1 MNKTS
6 PILKTAT
13 WFLLLLVLVPFIVD
27 KGVFFPFIEGKAFAL
42 RLIATV
48 SLILLAGFLLFG
60 RAFQKQ
66 EFVLSRVRLLKNPI
80 SILMGLFLL
89 STLVS
94 TILAKDSYRSFT
106 GTVERGEGFMGLLF
120 FILIFYL
127 VLLIFD
133 NQDWKLFFRGVS
145 ASGIIF
151 SIHQIIQL
159 ARASW
164 DFGLRPF
171 STFGNPSLL
180 AGYYLFVLFANLALL
195 ADVWPKLSSA
205 KEKNTTISAKKEN
218 LVFLFLPLI
227 STIFSILGIFLTQTR
242 GTYLGFAVGIL
253 VVSLYFSWKF
263 ILEPV
268 LERKKKKTLKILIPV
283 LSALLVLIFIIGA
296 FGILVYFS
304 NKAKTA
310 QNEASF
316 GFFDALTRRLGAMG
330 ALQTRLISAGSSLA
344 SVNPK
349 NEEIN
354 RLLFGWG
361 LDNFNVA
368 YNTYFNPRYFLYEE
382 VWFDRAHNK
391 VLDVLVMQG
400 LFGLVLFLGIWG
412 MALVYGLNLAK
423 DKISPNGLD
432 VKDVKD
438 KVYSSI
444 FRNKILISGAILFF
458 VISYFVHD
466 LFLFESPA
474 TGVALSVF
482 FAFVVQLKE
491 SQRDFSFQL
500 SPAKLLRMSVFWS
513 VTVGVSA
520 VIILILFFKFTLA
533 PYLQMRY
540 YINLI
545 QTGLT
550 PKELAAKIDR
560 AFYPYTYA
568 QENIRMN
575 FLKTLPQ
582 LPPEEGIAELAK
594 KSFEAMDDLIE
605 KQPYEPRYPM
615 NMGQI
620 LDDLG
625 LRDKAE
631 IYYRRALS
639 LVPNRPDLLY
649 LLAQNLVNQGK
660 IKEAEQGPL
669 AKLFE
674 LSKEVPK
681 AGVLYGVALVYAP
694 EEYRAKTF
702 GVLQKALNTPGIM
715 SRLGTSLP
723 VVRLIY
729 EDFMAKFVKARDK
742 ENFLAAL
749 DTAIRV
755 EEYWELRQEQLYRQG
770 KITELPWKDESE
782 KKSKI
787 YKEIKEKFPQYGW
800 AIVSVKEK

>member
-1 MNKTS
+1 MHKTS
-6 PILKTAT
+6 PILKIAK
-13 WFLLLLVLVPFIVD
+13 WLLLLLVLVPFIVD
-27 KGVFFPFIEGKAFAL
+27 EGVFFPFIEGKAFAL

-48 SLILLAGFLLFG
+48 SLILLAGFLIFG
-60 RAFQKQ
+60 KAFQKQ
-66 EFVLSRVRLLKNPI
+66 EFVLSRARLLKNPI
-80 SILMGLFLL
+80 SILMGLFLI
-89 STLVS
+89 SALVS

-133 NQDWKLFFRGVS
+133 SQDWKLFFRGVS
-145 ASGIIF
+145 ATGIIF

-180 AGYYLFVLFANLALL
+180 AGYYLFVLFVNLALL
-195 ADVWPKLSSA
+195 ADVWPKLDLT
-205 KEKNTTISAKKEN
+205 KEKNITPPTKKRN
-218 LVFLFLPLI
+218 LTFLFLPFSSI
-227 STIFSILGIFLTQTR
+227 IFSIIGIFLTQTR

-268 LERKKKKTLKILIPV
+268 LERKKKKTLKTLIPI
-283 LSALLVLIFIIGA
+283 LSVLLVLIFIIGA

-304 NKAKTA
+304 NKAETA

-330 ALQTRLISAGSSLA
+330 AIQTRLISAGSSLA

-349 NEEIN
+349 NEGIN

-412 MALVYGLNLAK
+412 TALVYGLNLAK
-423 DKISPNGLD
+423 NKIAPDELD
-432 VKDVKD
+432 IKD
-438 KVYSSI
+438 KTSPSF

-474 TGVALSVF
+474 TGIALSVF

-513 VTVGVSA
+513 VTAGVLA
-520 VIILILFFKFTLA
+520 VIILILFFKFTLV

-550 PKELAAKIDR
+550 PKELAAKIDK

-568 QENIRMN
+568 QENIRME
-575 FLKTLPQ
+575 FLKTLPK

-625 LRDKAE
+625 LREKAE

-639 LVPNRPDLLY
+639 LTPNRPDLLY
-649 LLAQNLVNQGK
+649 LLAQNLVVQGK

-681 AGVLYGVALVYAP
+681 AGVLYGVALIYAP
-694 EEYRAKTF
+694 EEYKVKTF
-702 GVLQKALNTPGIM
+702 DVLQKALNTPGIM

-755 EEYWELRQEQLYRQG
+755 EEYWELLQEQLYRQG